1 MQSQTPEITPESFLK
16 TLSII
21 HYALLGG
28 MILFMVVAYV
38 KQGNHYFDFKNTKD
52 VYIIVVP
59 IMAIAAYFVG
69 NLVFKQQLSAA
80 ANKDSLKEKLMGY
93 QGAALIRLAFLEG
106 AALFG
111 IVAFML
117 TGNLFELLIA
127 TLLILYFITLKP
139 TKEKVIRELN
149 LSQEQRMQFE
159 NAEETQR

>member
-1 MQSQTPEITPESFLK
+1 MQPQPPEITSESFLK

-21 HYALLGG
+21 HFSLLGG
-28 MILFMVVAYV
+28 MILFMVVAYI
-38 KQGNHYFDFKNTKD
+38 KQGNHYFDFKNTDD

-69 NLVFKQQLSAA
+69 RLVFKQQILAL

-93 QGAALIRLAFLEG
+93 QGAALVRLAFLEG

-111 IVAFML
+111 IVAFMI
-117 TGNLFELLIA
+117 TGNLFELLISI
-127 TLLILYFITLKP
+127 LLVLYFLALKP
-139 TKEKVIRELN
+139 TKEKVINDLQ

-159 NAEETQR
+159 NAEETQ